1 MDVIVRFIALKT
13 LQLLG
18 FLLLWWVLLV
28 LWDVLVASGFF
39 IYVLALVVG
48 ILFIGVLAYM
58 LVFD

>member
-18 FLLLWWVLLV
+18 FLLLWWVLLF